1 MGQRGEREEG
11 IRVKGIRKGKREGD
25 KKNVKSSRGENINMK
40 QILLP
45 TNRDCRKEG
54 RKRECRG
61 RGKGEEGR
69 GSPKRRK
76 DPKREKGI
84 LR

>member
-1 MGQRGEREEG
+1 
-11 IRVKGIRKGKREGD
+11 
-25 KKNVKSSRGENINMK
+25 MK